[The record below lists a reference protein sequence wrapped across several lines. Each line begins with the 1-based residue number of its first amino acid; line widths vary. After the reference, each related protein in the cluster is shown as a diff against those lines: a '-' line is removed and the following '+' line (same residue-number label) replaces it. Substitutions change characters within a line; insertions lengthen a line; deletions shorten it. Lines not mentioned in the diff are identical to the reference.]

1 MRGPRLQ
8 EPGGQ
13 SPGTALGS
21 CLQGSRPWDQRAGLR
36 EMSKSVAQRARS
48 HRDSNSDRWIQSPE
62 CSPLHHG
69 TAHRPLPCSRWA
81 RPRAAPPAQ
90 APPPAGRAPQPPAGR
105 LLRDARRPRTRLP
118 AASLWFVPPHGGD
131 EIRLG
136 SATGQ
141 RFRASRKST
150 SSAGVCRVFC
160 AEGAFPARKPSSC
173 PLCKCPSWRCP
184 GSSEHPEKRPWDFPG
199 CLLPGTA
206 GPRVEGQGTEGFPG

>member
-69 TAHRPLPCSRWA
+69 TS
-81 RPRAAPPAQ
+81 PRAASYVRLETGEHLFTYHPSSSLVIPRHVFYPSVKAGLRLTCV
-90 APPPAGRAPQPPAGR
+90 AAHPSCFLSAPLLPPPF
-105 LLRDARRPRTRLP
+105 LLALASQQTR
-118 AASLWFVPPHGGD
+118 
-131 EIRLG
+131 
-136 SATGQ
+136 
-141 RFRASRKST
+141 
-150 SSAGVCRVFC
+150 
-160 AEGAFPARKPSSC
+160 
-173 PLCKCPSWRCP
+173 
-184 GSSEHPEKRPWDFPG
+184 
-199 CLLPGTA
+199 
-206 GPRVEGQGTEGFPG
+206 

>member
-69 TAHRPLPCSRWA
+69 TAHSSLGPAAEPGPTQPRGPGPGPGPASRPARSSAAPSPLPP
-81 RPRAAPPAQ
+81 RPRREGPAS
-90 APPPAGRAPQPPAGR
+90 PALGRPSELNLEDEKKSIGVGDRAGLSGLPQ
-105 LLRDARRPRTRLP
+105 
-118 AASLWFVPPHGGD
+118 V
-131 EIRLG
+131 
-136 SATGQ
+136 
-141 RFRASRKST
+141 
-150 SSAGVCRVFC
+150 
-160 AEGAFPARKPSSC
+160 
-173 PLCKCPSWRCP
+173 
-184 GSSEHPEKRPWDFPG
+184 
-199 CLLPGTA
+199 CLLCGISRMFCPEESPEHMT
-206 GPRVEGQGTEGFPG
+206 GFRTPLLEAHQKQTL

>member
-90 APPPAGRAPQPPAGR
+90 APPPAGRAPH
-105 LLRDARRPRTRLP
+105 P
-118 AASLWFVPPHGGD
+118 AAPSPLPPRRQEAPD
-131 EIRLG
+131 
-136 SATGQ
+136 S
-141 RFRASRKST
+141 
-150 SSAGVCRVFC
+150 
-160 AEGAFPARKPSSC
+160 PARGLRAGLYQRTIKSVEVSD
-173 PLCKCPSWRCP
+173 R
-184 GSSEHPEKRPWDFPG
+184 
-199 CLLPGTA
+199 A
-206 GPRVEGQGTEGFPG
+206 GPTPNPLFCQHL